1 MMTSSAHKF
10 SVYPFH
16 LIGLH
21 AAVLE
26 ESDVFTLTLTLTL
39 TLIGITQEQWDNYED
54 TGSKDFD
61 DYIAAYPQ
69 DEGH

>member
-39 TLIGITQEQWDNYED
+39 TLTRPGYENLPMLPERH
-54 TGSKDFD
+54 SRKDWEPLESER
-61 DYIAAYPQ
+61 AKA
-69 DEGH
+69 